1 MSRLQ
6 ELIAELCPDGVEY
19 KTLGQCLLSL
29 RTGLNPRKNFVLN
42 TPDATNYY
50 VTVRELGGVRACPSD
65 KTDLVNDEAL
75 ALINRRSHL
84 NAGDVLFSGVGTV
97 GRTAYI
103 DTTPE
108 NWNIKEGVYALT
120 ANPALLASKY
130 LLWFLLS
137 NLARTQFTS
146 GTDGGTVASLS
157 MASLKKLRIPVPPLE
172 VQREIVR
179 ILDSFQELDDALT
192 AEIEA
197 REKQFEKYRGELL
210 EERLQK
216 MCPDGVEHKKLVAVA
231 DVLYGAAFRSALF
244 NTDGDGLPVIRIRDV
259 LRGYSETFY
268 SGEYEQKYVIGD
280 GDMLLGM
287 DGNFNLRL
295 WSGGKALLNQRVCRI
310 SSKDDAVVLNGFL
323 RYWLQPVFKSYEGHI
338 SRTTVAH
345 MSARV
350 INGLRIPVPPI
361 EVQRE
366 IVRVLDSFQEHI
378 DTMRSE
384 REARRKQFEHYRDR
398 LLAFPEKA
406 A

>member
-1 MSRLQ
+1 MSRLS

-19 KTLGQCLLSL
+19 KALCAVLVSLPKGTLARGQLLSD
-29 RTGLNPRKNFVLN
+29 GLYPVMNSGRDFYGWYDSKNNSGNAITIAARGEYAGYV
-42 TPDATNYY
+42 NYIK
-50 VTVRELGGVRACPSD
+50 RDFWAGGLCYPY
-65 KTDLVNDEAL
+65 
-75 ALINRRSHL
+75 RSA
-84 NAGDVLFSGVGTV
+84 NED
-97 GRTAYI
+97 
-103 DTTPE
+103 
-108 NWNIKEGVYALT
+108 YALT
-120 ANPALLASKY
+120 KYVYHVLKNDEQHMMDSLVVRGSIPALNKKDLE
-130 LLWFLLS
+130 
-137 NLARTQFTS
+137 
-146 GTDGGTVASLS
+146 
-157 MASLKKLRIPVPPLE
+157 KLRIPVPPIE

-179 ILDSFQELDDALT
+179 ILNSFQELDDALT
-192 AEIEA
+192 TEIKA
-197 REKQFEKYRGELL
+197 RRKQYAHYRDELL
-210 EERLQK
+210 KFERER
-216 MCPDGVEHKKLVAVA
+216 VEYKKLVAVA

-310 SSKDDAVVLNGFL
+310 SSKDDAAVLNGFL
-323 RYWLQPVFKSYEGHI
+323 RYWLQPVFKSYEGNI

-350 INGLRIPVPPI
+350 INGIRIPVPPI

-366 IVRVLDSFQEHI
+366 IVRILNSFQDHI

-398 LLAFPEKA
+398 LLAFLEKA

>member
-1 MSRLQ
+1 M
-6 ELIAELCPDGVEY
+6 D
-19 KTLGQCLLSL
+19 SL
-29 RTGLNPRKNFVLN
+29 V
-42 TPDATNYY
+42 
-50 VTVRELGGVRACPSD
+50 VRGS
-65 KTDLVNDEAL
+65 
-75 ALINRRSHL
+75 I
-84 NAGDVLFSGVGTV
+84 
-97 GRTAYI
+97 
-103 DTTPE
+103 
-108 NWNIKEGVYALT
+108 
-120 ANPALLASKY
+120 PALNKKDLE
-130 LLWFLLS
+130 
-137 NLARTQFTS
+137 
-146 GTDGGTVASLS
+146 
-157 MASLKKLRIPVPPLE
+157 KLRIPVPPIE

-179 ILDSFQELDDALT
+179 ILNSFQELDDALT
-192 AEIEA
+192 TEIKA
-197 REKQFEKYRGELL
+197 RRKQYAHYRDELL
-210 EERLQK
+210 KFERER
-216 MCPDGVEHKKLVAVA
+216 VEYKKLVAVA

-310 SSKDDAVVLNGFL
+310 SSKDDAAVLNGFL
-323 RYWLQPVFKSYEGHI
+323 RYWLQPVFKSYEGNI

-350 INGLRIPVPPI
+350 INGIRIPVPPI

-366 IVRVLDSFQEHI
+366 IVRILNSFQDHI

-398 LLAFPEKA
+398 LLAFLEKA

>member
-1 MSRLQ
+1 MSRLS

-19 KTLGQCLLSL
+19 KTLGEVIVLCFGERITKSKSIGTAYPVYGGGGESFRTDNWNREDKCVVSRFAMSEQCVRHVNGKFWLMDSGLTFEAIDSRLERYIEKWLSANQL
-29 RTGLNPRKNFVLN
+29 KI
-42 TPDATNYY
+42 Y
-50 VTVRELGGVRACPSD
+50 ACSTKSAQRNL
-65 KTDLVNDEAL
+65 KTDL
-75 ALINRRSHL
+75 
-84 NAGDVLFSGVGTV
+84 
-97 GRTAYI
+97 
-103 DTTPE
+103 
-108 NWNIKEGVYALT
+108 
-120 ANPALLASKY
+120 
-130 LLWFLLS
+130 FL
-137 NLARTQFTS
+137 R
-146 GTDGGTVASLS
+146 
-157 MASLKKLRIPVPPLE
+157 LRIPVPPLE

-197 REKQFEKYRGELL
+197 REKQFEKYRDELL

-216 MCPDGVEHKKLVAVA
+216 MCPDGVEYKKLVAVA

-323 RYWLQPVFKSYEGHI
+323 RYWLQPVFKSYEGDI

-350 INGLRIPVPPI
+350 INGIRIPVPPI

-366 IVRVLDSFQEHI
+366 IVRILDSFQDHI

-384 REARRKQFEHYRDR
+384 REARRKQFEYYRDR
-398 LLAFPEKA
+398 LLTFTEKA